1 MHNPHGGALSRH
13 SLAMMIV
20 ALSECEPCA
29 VFLQSE
35 ANFLMVKFLRMT
47 GYAKILH
54 RGLPLLNTVMP
65 TPIDRRLAIRQALDR
80 IIHRARF
87 GPWWAWLSA
96 ITLTGCPRCRTIR
109 LLLILGVG
117 LILGL
122 FTVG

>member
-1 MHNPHGGALSRH
+1 MHNPHGGALSGVVD
-13 SLAMMIV
+13 AMMIV
-20 ALSECEPCA
+20 ALSECEPRSA
-29 VFLQSE
+29 ILQSE
-35 ANFLMVKFLRMT
+35 ASFPMVNFLRMT

-109 LLLILGVG
+109 LLLILGIG
-117 LILGL
+117 LAIGL
-122 FTVG
+122 LR